1 MKSSDMILAN
11 NCYLYN
17 KCGKYKNG
25 KCDLGDTFCLKLFK
39 INELYNKSLLTEK
52 QRLHI
57 PLYFDKDRTDSDKF
71 VTLSNI
77 EKNIVSFVESGK
89 NIYLHSIIPGNGKS
103 SWAIRMCQAYINN
116 IWHKSALE
124 CKVLFISV
132 PRFLLAI
139 KDNISNKSDYAE
151 YIKENVLNAD
161 LVVWDDIA
169 TKSAT
174 VFEAEHLLSYID
186 TRINDNKSNIYTSNL
201 DANEI
206 QEKLG
211 PRLYSRIVNY
221 STEIELNGKDKRGIN
236 R

>member
-1 MKSSDMILAN
+1 M
-11 NCYLYN
+11 
-17 KCGKYKNG
+17 
-25 KCDLGDTFCLKLFK
+25 
-39 INELYNKSLLTEK
+39 
-52 QRLHI
+52 Q
-57 PLYFDKDRTDSDKF
+57 
-71 VTLSNI
+71 
-77 EKNIVSFVESGK
+77 
-89 NIYLHSIIPGNGKS
+89 
-103 SWAIRMCQAYINN
+103 
-116 IWHKSALE
+116 
-124 CKVLFISV
+124 
-132 PRFLLAI
+132 
-139 KDNISNKSDYAE
+139 
-151 YIKENVLNAD
+151 AD